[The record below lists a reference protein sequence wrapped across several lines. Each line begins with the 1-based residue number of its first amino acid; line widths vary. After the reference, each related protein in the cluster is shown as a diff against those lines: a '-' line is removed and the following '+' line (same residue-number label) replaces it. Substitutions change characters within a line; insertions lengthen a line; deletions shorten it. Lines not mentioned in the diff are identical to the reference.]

1 MKVLVSWK
9 EVKEI
14 AELVKS
20 DYRKE
25 NGLQEQLEGWEH
37 QYLMCTQIRM
47 DVFFSV
53 KDSVLEG
60 KWSRQKM
67 DCKELMVIG
76 RNFER

>member
-1 MKVLVSWK
+1 M
-9 EVKEI
+9 KEI

-53 KDSVLEG
+53 KVVWWRANEVG
-60 KWSRQKM
+60 RKWIVKSSW
-67 DCKELMVIG
+67 
-76 RNFER
+76 